1 MAFLR
6 KWVTPLTIGAF
17 ILMAATGLLMFFH
30 KAVGVNR
37 LAHEWLSWTFVTG
50 AVLHVALNIRPFTAY
65 FKRPFPVA
73 VISLFVLILGL
84 SFISWGGPKPPN
96 AARAVMASLTRAPLS
111 DLAPLVNATP
121 EELAASLRAKGYV
134 VADVSQT
141 LGAITG
147 DPRKANA
154 ALGVIFADH
163 QGGDQPSALR
173 QGRGDGGKN
182 AHKNKAGSAA

>member
-154 ALGVIFADH
+154 ALSVIFTENHADNRQKT
-163 QGGDQPSALR
+163 QGL
-173 QGRGDGGKN
+173 GRGDEGTGGHKKKVEN
-182 AHKNKAGSAA
+182 AS